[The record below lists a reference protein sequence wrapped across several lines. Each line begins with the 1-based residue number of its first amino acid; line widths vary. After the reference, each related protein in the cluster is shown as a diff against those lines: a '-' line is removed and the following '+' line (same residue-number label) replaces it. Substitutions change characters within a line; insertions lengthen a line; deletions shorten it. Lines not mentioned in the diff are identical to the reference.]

1 MDTSGLLREND
12 DLKAEV
18 DRLKLRIQSL
28 QSHIDSLQKYNA
40 NGGGGDI
47 SNLSS
52 INGAR
57 DNSRVAQLEDQL

>member
-40 NGGGGDI
+40 NGGGDI

-52 INGAR
+52 INGGR